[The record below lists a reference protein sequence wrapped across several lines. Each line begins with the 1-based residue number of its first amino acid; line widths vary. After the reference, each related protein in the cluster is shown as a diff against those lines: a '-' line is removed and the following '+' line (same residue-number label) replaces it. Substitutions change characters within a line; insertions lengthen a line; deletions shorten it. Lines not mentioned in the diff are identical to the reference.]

1 MAKVHLGLVEG
12 FDDFGGKCRGELVHK

>member
-12 FDDFGGKCRGELVHK
+12 FDDFGGKCRGELVHE